1 MSDPAFRKTVLYET
15 PAEDARNPLRLCIC
29 RFALIEGGGYRI
41 IRHRH
46 PEYEFMIPLDGPY
59 ESVLNGKR
67 LLVHPGQQIL
77 IQPGDIHEDLCDG
90 SFRFA
95 AFRFRFEGADGIA
108 RPVPVLRRELS
119 PEERIVPLPPESFPA
134 RLLGLLL
141 REPPEETMF
150 RRMSLGHLAESFFW
164 ELLGTI
170 PVEKLAEEF
179 SAEFSRNTLLSRLE
193 RVFAA
198 HVGENMTGGQIAA
211 CLGMSRRVLEY
222 QLKRSGLPSPHRLF
236 TGFRCRE
243 AIHLM
248 RYEGLN
254 VSQAAYRL
262 GFATPY
268 HFSRVFKSVTGRNP
282 SEYCF

>member
-90 SFRFA
+90 AFRFA

-134 RLLGLLL
+134 QLLGLLL
-141 REPPEETMF
+141 GS
-150 RRMSLGHLAESFFW
+150 RRRKRCSAGCRSDILRRA
-164 ELLGTI
+164 
-170 PVEKLAEEF
+170 F
-179 SAEFSRNTLLSRLE
+179 SGNCLE
-193 RVFAA
+193 R
-198 HVGENMTGGQIAA
+198 
-211 CLGMSRRVLEY
+211 SRRKSSRRNFPQSFQGALCFPVW
-222 QLKRSGLPSPHRLF
+222 SGCSP
-236 TGFRCRE
+236 
-243 AIHLM
+243 LM
-248 RYEGLN
+248 
-254 VSQAAYRL
+254 
-262 GFATPY
+262 
-268 HFSRVFKSVTGRNP
+268 
-282 SEYCF
+282 SEKI

>member
-90 SFRFA
+90 AFRFA

-119 PEERIVPLPPESFPA
+119 PEERIVPNDVYPDYCKLSPA
-134 RLLGLLL
+134 LKKRLDNRENIQDDLFLYGPDAL
-141 REPPEETMF
+141 R
-150 RRMSLGHLAESFFW
+150 
-164 ELLGTI
+164 
-170 PVEKLAEEF
+170 
-179 SAEFSRNTLLSRLE
+179 
-193 RVFAA
+193 
-198 HVGENMTGGQIAA
+198 
-211 CLGMSRRVLEY
+211 
-222 QLKRSGLPSPHRLF
+222 
-236 TGFRCRE
+236 
-243 AIHLM
+243 
-248 RYEGLN
+248 
-254 VSQAAYRL
+254 
-262 GFATPY
+262 
-268 HFSRVFKSVTGRNP
+268 
-282 SEYCF
+282 